1 MGIHIEVKSIRE
13 GVYLLWRLDLLDEA
27 RQFALGGKRDL
38 LRCNGVINNSID
50 RMLRDNDGDMDIVR
64 RVIRYQERYKN
75 RFIDESSVT
84 WIAHDKNACVYFWL
98 FIFRKFTCQNTL
110 LDEIT
115 RYSRRLYRRDRNK
128 HKIIRDELPLRTPDT
143 AEQCLIAGLYILD
156 ILPLYLG
163 DLQDILDEIRKEY
176 SRIRSSI
183 KDEFSWFSE
192 AESVHTEWVWEQL
205 NNNNYLLSDF
215 GSSEI
220 SQNIKFR
227 AIPFIYYLWNERRD
241 TKTLFLNTLRKRYA
255 NMKHRKKV
263 ATKAP
268 VNIRISESSKKTLV
282 KLEKRFNR
290 NRADVIEFLIEK
302 AWAELNQKN

>member
-1 MGIHIEVKSIRE
+1 M
-13 GVYLLWRLDLLDEA
+13 
-27 RQFALGGKRDL
+27 
-38 LRCNGVINNSID
+38 
-50 RMLRDNDGDMDIVR
+50 
-64 RVIRYQERYKN
+64 
-75 RFIDESSVT
+75 FIKYD
-84 WIAHDKNACVYFWL
+84 CVYFWL
-98 FIFRKFTCQNTL
+98 FIFRRFTCQNTL

-192 AESVHTEWVWEQL
+192 AESVHIEWVWEQL
-205 NNNNYLLSDF
+205 NKNNYLLSDF

-227 AIPFIYYLWNERRD
+227 SIPFIYYLWNERRD